1 MMEEDF
7 YATLKLKTGEE
18 IFAKV
23 IPTTE
28 ECEDIKLLVTN
39 PIVITDLNSR
49 TGSKVGYKVEPWLKT
64 TKEDMFIINM
74 NDVLTIS
81 ESRDMEMIM
90 MHQSFIKKQSSHN
103 NILSPKSKEPNKT
116 RKMGYL
122 SDVNEAKKILE
133 NIYKNL

>member
-1 MMEEDF
+1 MTEEDF

-23 IPTTE
+23 IPTDETE
-28 ECEDIKLLVTN
+28 NLKLLITN
-39 PIVITDLNSR
+39 PIVITNLNSR

-74 NDVLTIS
+74 NDILTMS
-81 ESRDMEMIM
+81 ESRDMDMIM
-90 MHQSFIKKQSSHN
+90 MHQSFIRNQSDS
-103 NILSPKSKEPNKT
+103 IFKSKKPNMT
-116 RKMGYL
+116 RKMGYI

-133 NIYKNL
+133 KIYKNL

>member
-90 MHQSFIKKQSSHN
+90 MHQQFIKKQSSHN
-103 NILSPKSKEPNKT
+103 NVLSPKEPNKT

>member
-49 TGSKVGYKVEPWLKT
+49 TGTKVGYKVEPWLKT

-74 NDVLTIS
+74 SDVLTIS
-81 ESRDMEMIM
+81 ESRDIEMIM
-90 MHQSFIKKQSSHN
+90 MHQQFIKK
-103 NILSPKSKEPNKT
+103 SKVPIT
-116 RKMGYL
+116 MSYL
-122 SDVNEAKKILE
+122 LRNQIRLE
-133 NIYKNL
+133 RWDTYLMLMKQRRF